1 MKFLLI
7 GDFHGK
13 IHSKLNR
20 VKKLDFDYVLC
31 NGDLPSDEGFR
42 KYIFKYWKELD
53 NKSLKEIIGNK
64 LYNKISIKSNLSII
78 KVLKFLNS
86 LNKKV
91 YLIRGNYDLENSSRN
106 QNPVLAPLSKRIKD
120 YKKIQLISS
129 RTIKRKVFNL
139 LAHSGYRFP
148 TEKGKENLKFKIYTQ
163 KGINKKNKLWNKR
176 LKRIFFQV
184 KDFKNSIFLV
194 HDPPLNY
201 LDKVLFKKSPMYGK
215 HLGDEYYLKYIKKYQ
230 PTVCVCGHMHE
241 HSQKTAKIGKTL
253 VINPGEAGK
262 GQFAILELKNNKIK
276 IKLF

>member
-13 IHSKLNR
+13 IPSKLNKI
-20 VKKLDFDYVLC
+20 KKLEFDYVLC

-53 NKSLKEIIGNK
+53 KRSLKEIIGKQIYNK
-64 LYNKISIKSNLSII
+64 LSKKSNFSVI

-86 LNKKV
+86 LDKKT
-91 YLIRGNYDLENSSRN
+91 YLIRGNYDLEKSSRN
-106 QNPVLAPLSKRIKD
+106 QNPTLAPLLRRIKNC
-120 YKKIQLISS
+120 KNIQLINSM
-129 RTIKRKVFNL
+129 TIQRKEFSL
-139 LAHSGYRFP
+139 LGHSGYRFP
-148 TEKGKENLKFKIYTQ
+148 TEKSKEKLNFRIYT
-163 KGINKKNKLWNKR
+163 KGKIKRKNQRWDKR
-176 LKRIFFQV
+176 LKRIFSKV

-215 HLGDEYYLKYIKKYQ
+215 HLGDEYYLRYIKKYQ

-241 HSQKTAKIGKTL
+241 HAQKTAKIGKTL
-253 VINPGEAGK
+253 IVNPGEAGK
-262 GQFAILELKNNKIK
+262 GQFAILELENNKAK
-276 IKLF
+276 IKFY